1 MKAVQA
7 NHEHEF
13 EAAHGLPEPL
23 PAGERILW
31 QGAPDWRVLARNAF
45 HVRKLVLYFGLILTA
60 RAAFVHAET
69 ASAADTV
76 KAVVMLAPLVAL
88 CIGLMLFMAWLTA
101 RTTVYTLT
109 DRRIVMRVGIVL
121 SPTFN
126 LPLKRIESAGLHLE
140 ASGHGDIPLVLK
152 APDLIA
158 YLHLWPHARPWR
170 VKRPEPML
178 RCIPDAQRVARLVS
192 DAWTAVNGASAVQAP
207 VAGPAPERARTAGD
221 RQAVLAGR

>member
-1 MKAVQA
+1 MRAVQA

-31 QGAPDWRVLARNAF
+31 QGAPDWRVLARRAF
-45 HVRKLVLYFGLILTA
+45 HVRKLVLYFGVIMTA

-69 ASAADTV
+69 GNAADTAM
-76 KAVVMLAPLVAL
+76 AVVMLAPLVAF

-126 LPLKRIESAGLHLE
+126 LPLKRIESADLHLE
-140 ASGHGDIPLVLK
+140 PSGHGDIPLVLK

-170 VKRPEPML
+170 IKRPEPML
-178 RCIPDAQRVARLVS
+178 RCVPDAQRVARLVS
-192 DAWTAVNGASAVQAP
+192 DAWSAVNGQAAAPAVAAS
-207 VAGPAPERARTAGD
+207 PAPERARNTGD